1 MRKAKIICTI
11 GPASDSEKHLK
22 ALIENGMNV
31 ARLNFS
37 HGDYASHGAIIDKI
51 RKISKQIG
59 KNVAILQDLQGIKI
73 RVGRLKGGK
82 VRLNKGECISIMTGE
97 GTGDDKCI
105 FVSYPWLVE
114 AAKPGDIILLDD
126 GLMKLKVLK
135 KENDSLSAEIIE
147 GGILKERKGV
157 NLPLM
162 KIKPGAFLEKDKKDL
177 EFGILKGIDFIA
189 LSFVRSSSD
198 VTSLKRWLNRKG
210 VQIPI
215 IAKIEKEEAIKNIDA
230 ILREVDGIMVARG
243 DLGVEMPLEE
253 VPMYQKMLI
262 EKANKS
268 GRLVI
273 TATQMLESMT
283 WHSRPTRAETTDVA
297 NAVLD
302 GTDALMLSGE
312 TSAGKYPVE
321 TLKVM
326 DRIIRYTEEK
336 SKKLIKAHT
345 PIFQQGGFFEFTEAV
360 AHAVSHVAEDVGASW
375 IVAFTQSG
383 FTARLISKF
392 RPNAPVISFS
402 PDEQIVR
409 QMALYWGII
418 PHYVKHIDNTDEI
431 IKEMDTLLIKSGYA
445 EKGDKIIIVASHP
458 PAISA
463 GRTNFMKMHLVG
475 ENN

>member
-1 MRKAKIICTI
+1 
-11 GPASDSEKHLK
+11 
-22 ALIENGMNV
+22 
-31 ARLNFS
+31 
-37 HGDYASHGAIIDKI
+37 
-51 RKISKQIG
+51 
-59 KNVAILQDLQGIKI
+59 
-73 RVGRLKGGK
+73 
-82 VRLNKGECISIMTGE
+82 
-97 GTGDDKCI
+97 
-105 FVSYPWLVE
+105 
-114 AAKPGDIILLDD
+114 
-126 GLMKLKVLK
+126 
-135 KENDSLSAEIIE
+135 
-147 GGILKERKGV
+147 
-157 NLPLM
+157 
-162 KIKPGAFLEKDKKDL
+162 
-177 EFGILKGIDFIA
+177 
-189 LSFVRSSSD
+189 
-198 VTSLKRWLNRKG
+198 
-210 VQIPI
+210 
-215 IAKIEKEEAIKNIDA
+215 
-230 ILREVDGIMVARG
+230 
-243 DLGVEMPLEE
+243 MPLEE